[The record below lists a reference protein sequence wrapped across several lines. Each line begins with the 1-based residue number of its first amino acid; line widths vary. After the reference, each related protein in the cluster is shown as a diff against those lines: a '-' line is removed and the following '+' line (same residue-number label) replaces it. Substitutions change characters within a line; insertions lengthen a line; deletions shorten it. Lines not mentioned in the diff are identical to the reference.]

1 MSIYTRRGDRGLTTL
16 YKAKSKVSKASQRIK
31 AYGTLDELN
40 SSLGLAI
47 SLLTPEVKE
56 FKKTINKLQEHLH
69 EIASELATHPRFT
82 PPFLVNQEKV
92 KYLENI
98 IDHYEAKLPPLS
110 NFIFPGGGKA
120 GSALHVSRSI
130 ARRTEREVVRLSKKE
145 KVNPQLIAYLNRL
158 SDTLFVLARAI
169 NQAEGKK
176 EIIWKGK
183 NW

>member
-1 MSIYTRRGDRGLTTL
+1 MSIYTRRGDAGLTTL
-16 YKAKSKVSKASQRIK
+16 YKAKSRVSKGSQRIK

-47 SLLTPEVKE
+47 SLLTPKAKE

-69 EIASELATHPRFT
+69 EIASELATHPKFT
-82 PPFLVNQEKV
+82 PPFLVSQEKV
-92 KYLENI
+92 KYLEKI
-98 IDHYEAKLPPLS
+98 IDHYEIKLPPLS

-130 ARRTEREVVRLSKKE
+130 ARRAERETVRLSRKE
-145 KVNPQLIAYLNRL
+145 KTNSNLLAYLNRL
-158 SDTLFVLARAI
+158 SDTLFVLARAV
-169 NQAEGKK
+169 NQSEGQK

-183 NW
+183 N